1 MGRDRKEAGLIV
13 ALILVTCVQVAFSV
27 RAILDVWNTLT
38 AS

>member
-1 MGRDRKEAGLIV
+1 MIAALIV
-13 ALILVTCVQVAFSV
+13 VTCVQMAFGV